1 MESQHNSTNRRTCRV
16 NVTRERLYNELE
28 NRVGKLT
35 PCRREALRREM
46 QDMNANGPVTK
57 SLKQAIEKDQRT
69 PCKIAR
75 DAGIDTA
82 AMYRF
87 LDGTRLLRADSI
99 DALCQTLGLRL
110 TPANVIFAEV
120 PPEDHVRNVRVRK
133 VASRKK

>member
-1 MESQHNSTNRRTCRV
+1 
-16 NVTRERLYNELE
+16 
-28 NRVGKLT
+28 
-35 PCRREALRREM
+35 
-46 QDMNANGPVTK
+46 MNANGPVTK